1 MKERGSSVICVKEHI
16 ARSGVTLIIA
26 LGLSMMLA
34 FSVYGL
40 TEGGKERVSKTAI
53 QEVDVKNFGK
63 VDNRMYR
70 GGQPEAGEYD
80 ELAAFGIKTI
90 IDLREDAKD
99 NARALS
105 KKAGMSYINIRLNS
119 KRPPSIEESNLFL
132 SLVNDQTNWPVFV
145 HCAGGRHRTGVLI
158 AIYRMEVYGWDA
170 RKAYDEMKDY
180 KFYSSFG
187 HGEMKDYVFDYYRG
201 LLVRRVQPSTVTR
214 VRRVADQGQ

>member
-1 MKERGSSVICVKEHI
+1 
-16 ARSGVTLIIA
+16 
-26 LGLSMMLA
+26 
-34 FSVYGL
+34 
-40 TEGGKERVSKTAI
+40 
-53 QEVDVKNFGK
+53 
-63 VDNRMYR
+63 
-70 GGQPEAGEYD
+70 
-80 ELAAFGIKTI
+80 
-90 IDLREDAKD
+90 
-99 NARALS
+99 
-105 KKAGMSYINIRLNS
+105 
-119 KRPPSIEESNLFL
+119 
-132 SLVNDQTNWPVFV
+132 NWPVFV